1 MESLGILAA
10 LGAAL
15 AWGSY
20 AVPFKK
26 SKSERLLQFQVL
38 IGVGVLISALIFS
51 LILGYPLSLNIYGL
65 ISGVLWAIANAIL
78 LPAIINL
85 GISKAVP
92 IVSSLVIL
100 STFLWGVLVFNEIPQ
115 GLLMGFLGIG
125 LIIPGVILVSTAVNT
140 QSKSV
145 KKGLILAILSGLI
158 FGSQLA
164 PLKIGNL
171 TTKEFFFPVCLGIFI
186 TAIMI
191 ALIKKVKF
199 KKEAIKEGLLCGVL
213 WNIGNL
219 LSVISISLIGL
230 SKAMPISQSSSL
242 VAVLWGLFY
251 FKEITKRK
259 LMVQILIGA
268 IILLTGIAILSLA

>member
-1 MESLGILAA
+1 MENLGFLASLI
-10 LGAAL
+10 AAL

-26 SKSERLLQFQVL
+26 SKSENLTQFQAL
-38 IGVGVLISALIFS
+38 IGVGILISGLIFS
-51 LILGYPLSLNIYGL
+51 LILGYTLSLNIYGL
-65 ISGVLWAIANAIL
+65 ISGVLWASANVIM

-92 IVSSLVIL
+92 IISSLVII
-100 STFLWGVLVFNEIPQ
+100 STFLWGVLVFNEIPS
-115 GLLMGFLGIG
+115 GMLMGFLGIG
-125 LIIPGVILVSTAVNT
+125 LIVVGVILVSSTANT
-140 QSKSV
+140 QSKSI

-171 TTKEFFFPVCLGIFI
+171 TTKEFFFPVCLGIFV
-186 TAIMI
+186 TAILI

-199 KKEAIKEGLLCGVL
+199 SNEAIKESLLCGVL

-219 LSVISISLIGL
+219 LSVISISIIGL

-251 FKEITKRK
+251 FKEITAKK
-259 LMVQILIGA
+259 KMLQVLIGA
-268 IILLTGIAILSLA
+268 IILMIGIVILGSA